1 MEIVDERIIR
11 DYKNHLLKLFQEF
24 IEVCEQ
30 YGLSYWCADGT
41 LLGAVRHH
49 GFIPWDDDIDLYM
62 PRDDY
67 NKLIALSGELEKD
80 GHAVLALQNA
90 EYALPF
96 AKFWDTH
103 TTLWEIQEFPFV
115 YGAYL
120 DIFPLDTTTVS
131 EETFL
136 KRYKRWKR
144 LGRAFQ
150 LANMK
155 VTRSALSARFAERDW
170 KYIFKDLCA
179 LLMPTCLRKP
189 IRKKMLKIEASWYET
204 TGDHLASF
212 CGDYGTKEY
221 LQRSWFDASL
231 KTDFEGLQVNIPA
244 GYKEYLTRVYGDY
257 MQLPPKEKQ
266 ITHHYHYFMDLDKH
280 LTIDQVLQLKGEK
293 R

>member
-1 MEIVDERIIR
+1 MEIVDEKIIQ
-11 DYKNHLLKLFQEF
+11 DYKNHLLKLFKAF
-24 IEVCEQ
+24 IDVCEQ
-30 YGLSYWCADGT
+30 YGLTYYCADGT
-41 LLGAVRHH
+41 LLGAVRHK

-67 NKLIALSGELEKD
+67 NKLIALSGEIEKT
-80 GHAVLALQNA
+80 GYAVLSLKNS

-96 AKFWDTH
+96 AKFWDTN

-131 EETFL
+131 EEVFL
-136 KRYKRWKR
+136 QRYRRWKR

-150 LANMK
+150 LTNMK
-155 VTRSALSARFAERDW
+155 VTRDALASRFAEKDW
-170 KYIFKDLCA
+170 KYIFKDLSA
-179 LLMPTCLRKP
+179 LFTPSCLRKR
-189 IRKKMLKIEASWYET
+189 IRKKLLKIEASWYERE
-204 TGDHLASF
+204 GDHLASF

-221 LQRSWFDASL
+221 LQRSWFDSYL
-231 KTDFEGLQVNIPA
+231 KTDFEGLQVNIPV

-266 ITHHYHYFMDLDKH
+266 VTHHYHYFMDLDKH
-280 LTIDQVLQLKGEK
+280 LTLEEVLRLKIENE
-293 R
+293 